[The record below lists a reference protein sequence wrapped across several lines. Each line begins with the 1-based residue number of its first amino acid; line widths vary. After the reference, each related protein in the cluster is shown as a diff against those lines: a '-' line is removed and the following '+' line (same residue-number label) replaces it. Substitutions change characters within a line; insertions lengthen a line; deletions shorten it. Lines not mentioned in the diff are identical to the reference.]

1 MCGGE
6 GEVSVFSF
14 FSSSSFF
21 SRQRGGANLLLL
33 SPIKREER
41 DRVAS
46 RSVEAR
52 SRCHAGKESWRS
64 ETKRRTTRDRNKH
77 PRSGR
82 KTELIFSKKPSTH
95 LAHVHLA
102 RQRRGAGVVPV
113 RVVGGELLVRSRL
126 DDVDPGREL
135 DLLWRRSK
143 RGGGGA
149 RKEEGE

>member
-52 SRCHAGKESWRS
+52 SRCHAGRESWRS
-64 ETKRRTTRDRNKH
+64 ETKTKH
-77 PRSGR
+77 RATKKEKHSVFFSFFFSCSLGTAGR
-82 KTELIFSKKPSTH
+82 L
-95 LAHVHLA
+95 
-102 RQRRGAGVVPV
+102 
-113 RVVGGELLVRSRL
+113 
-126 DDVDPGREL
+126 
-135 DLLWRRSK
+135 
-143 RGGGGA
+143 
-149 RKEEGE
+149 